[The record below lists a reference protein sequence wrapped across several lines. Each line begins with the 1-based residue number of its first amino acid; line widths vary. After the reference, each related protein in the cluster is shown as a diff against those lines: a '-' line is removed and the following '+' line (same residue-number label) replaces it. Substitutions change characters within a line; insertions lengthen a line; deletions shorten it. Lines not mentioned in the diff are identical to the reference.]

1 MQKHMVALAQFFCPV
16 LIVLSM
22 SKCPSEIVWS
32 NDPSPQASAYHT
44 SQPPM
49 IMFQWPCGFKI
60 QIDRIWS
67 NNLWAHFLA
76 LAFALFLGGAVLAS
90 AGRFSGCSEDLGE
103 AFAFGAGF
111 SALQATQQKMKMGV
125 WNLELYHYKIVKV
138 ENKHTMGP
146 RSAQHMVQA
155 AILLTAIHEQLTK
168 LLFLLYLVHK
178 SCGVILENNLNRW
191 YLADILKNKYHASF
205 FFPDLLIAK
214 TRMQREQCN
223 DPARTW

>member
-90 AGRFSGCSEDLGE
+90 AGRFSSFCLRVRFGLRFWRRLQCPAGNSAENEDG
-103 AFAFGAGF
+103 G
-111 SALQATQQKMKMGV
+111 
-125 WNLELYHYKIVKV
+125 LELGTLSLQDCESRKQTCNGASLCSTHGSSCNPSYC
-138 ENKHTMGP
+138 NP
-146 RSAQHMVQA
+146 RTTHEVAFFALPCAQVMWGHFGKQ
-155 AILLTAIHEQLTK
+155 
-168 LLFLLYLVHK
+168 
-178 SCGVILENNLNRW
+178 S
-191 YLADILKNKYHASF
+191 
-205 FFPDLLIAK
+205 
-214 TRMQREQCN
+214 
-223 DPARTW
+223 